1 MAEAGGSY
9 PPTKITPDTFA
20 RWMRIL
26 GKVDGSVLWLLAAHT
41 TAEQNLRREAAAMG
55 IAPARLIFAGRVPLP
70 EYLARYRAADLFL
83 DTLPYN
89 AGATASDALW
99 VGLPV
104 LTLIGEAFPS
114 RVAASVLT
122 AIGMP
127 DLITHT
133 ADAYEALAV
142 DLATNPAHLQSVR
155 LKLADNRHTMPLF
168 DSKIFRKH
176 LEDAYMQM
184 VARDRSG
191 LAPVDIFVSAASPTA

>member
-1 MAEAGGSY
+1 MRDRQAGPEPWFG
-9 PPTKITPDTFA
+9 
-20 RWMRIL
+20 
-26 GKVDGSVLWLLAAHT
+26 LAC
-41 TAEQNLRREAAAMG
+41 
-55 IAPARLIFAGRVPLP
+55 
-70 EYLARYRAADLFL
+70 D
-83 DTLPYN
+83 
-89 AGATASDALW
+89 
-99 VGLPV
+99 
-104 LTLIGEAFPS
+104 LIGEAFPS

-122 AIGMP
+122 AIGLP